1 MKKIKQKNGNSKYN
15 KIRARNAKELISEL
29 GNNYRTIKYNDYF
42 GIGSGA
48 GYIESSNGTYK
59 VDDKLN

>member
-1 MKKIKQKNGNSKYN
+1 MQK
-15 KIRARNAKELISEL
+15 
-29 GNNYRTIKYNDYF
+29 NDYF